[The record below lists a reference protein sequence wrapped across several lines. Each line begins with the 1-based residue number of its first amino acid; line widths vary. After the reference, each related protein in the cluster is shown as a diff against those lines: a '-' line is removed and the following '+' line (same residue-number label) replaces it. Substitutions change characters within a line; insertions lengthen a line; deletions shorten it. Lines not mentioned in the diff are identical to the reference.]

1 MKYDRLQ
8 RIKQILVQDKK
19 VITSELSEK
28 FCVSIETIRRD
39 LDILESEGYIR
50 KIYGGAELCEESPA
64 TQVMDEWNHRCKACV
79 KEKQAIAEKTLSLIP
94 DHCSLVLDSG
104 TTTYQLGCLLDQK
117 KGLSILT
124 NSLHCAM
131 AVTCRTSHEVYLIGG
146 QLKDGELITTGIL
159 ASDFLDCFSRIDIAV
174 IGVDGFTL
182 EDGIMDYN
190 LDMCL
195 LKRRFLQKASK
206 VIAITDHTKF
216 NVRANYR
223 ACGLDRLD
231 YLITDSGADPKLLE
245 AVSDMGVRVLVAE

>member
-1 MKYDRLQ
+1 MKNDRLQ
-8 RIKQILVQDKK
+8 RIKQLLIQEKK
-19 VITSELSEK
+19 VATAELSER

-39 LDILESEGYIR
+39 LDVLESEGFIR
-50 KIYGGAELCEESPA
+50 KIYGGAELCEESPS
-64 TQVMDEWNHRCKACV
+64 TQAIDEWNHRCKVCV
-79 KEKQAIAEKTLSLIP
+79 KEKQAIAEKALSLIP
-94 DHCSLVLDSG
+94 DNCALVLDSG
-104 TTTYQLGCLLDQK
+104 TTTYQLGCILDQR
-117 KGLSILT
+117 KGLSVLT

-131 AVTCRTSHEVYLIGG
+131 AVTCGTAHNVYLIGG
-146 QLKDGELITTGIL
+146 QLKGGELITTGIL

-195 LKRRFLQKASK
+195 LKRRFLQKAAK
-206 VIAITDHTKF
+206 VIAVTDHTKF

-231 YLITDSGADPKLLE
+231 YLITDTGADPKLLGE
-245 AVSDMGVRVLVAE
+245 ISRMGVRVLVAE